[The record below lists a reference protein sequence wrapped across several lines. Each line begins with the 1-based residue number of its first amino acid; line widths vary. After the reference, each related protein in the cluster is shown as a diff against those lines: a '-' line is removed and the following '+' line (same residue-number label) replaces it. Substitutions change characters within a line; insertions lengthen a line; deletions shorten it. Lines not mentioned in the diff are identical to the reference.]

1 LITRAR
7 VHRDM
12 ERHAC
17 IFCGDTRMVV
27 YKQISKVDVIDIVDR
42 QINAGIRDP
51 AIVFLWNFTRCL
63 RARTE
68 DANES
73 FSASNTDTGF
83 KTLSRE
89 EDCSA
94 DEESHTVAFDT
105 TTYANPESGTRS
117 SADNTLMADADMDT
131 FSQVSVDHLSDDCDA
146 EVEEVPIQ
154 CCICCFHWVTRR
166 RKLPITVLPM
176 QCLLYFILGINT
188 VESKQCDTRVLTR
201 LTATIGE
208 EKNNVWR
215 SIFQARE
222 LEAIDS
228 IAVKKKTCVRKDEP
242 CCVKRELALFYHAQN
257 GNGMLVASRSVAD
270 ILRAPLAETL

>member
-1 LITRAR
+1 
-7 VHRDM
+7 M

-17 IFCGDTRMVV
+17 VFCGDTRMVV

-63 RARTE
+63 RVRTE
-68 DANES
+68 AVNDS
-73 FSASNTDTGF
+73 VSASNMDSCF
-83 KTLSRE
+83 KTLRKE

-94 DEESHTVAFDT
+94 DDESHSVAPEPATDT
-105 TTYANPESGTRS
+105 NPGSGTRS
-117 SADNTLMADADMDT
+117 AADNTLTVDADTDT

-154 CCICCFHWVTRR
+154 CCICCFHWITRR

-222 LEAIDS
+222 LDAIDA
-228 IAVKKKTCVRKDEP
+228 IALKKKTCVRKDEP
-242 CCVKRELALFYHAQN
+242 CCVKRELASFYHAQN

-270 ILRAPLAETL
+270 ILRAPLAETP

>member
-1 LITRAR
+1 
-7 VHRDM
+7 M

-17 IFCGDTRMVV
+17 VFCGDTRMVV

-63 RARTE
+63 RVRTE

-73 FSASNTDTGF
+73 VSASNMHTGL
-83 KTLSRE
+83 KTLRKE
-89 EDCSA
+89 EDFSA
-94 DEESHTVAFDT
+94 DDESQSVAFET
-105 TTYANPESGTRS
+105 TTDVNTGSGTRFG
-117 SADNTLMADADMDT
+117 ADNNLVADADTDT

-146 EVEEVPIQ
+146 DVEEVPIQ

-166 RKLPITVLPM
+166 KKLPITVLPM

-208 EKNNVWR
+208 EKNNMWR

-228 IAVKKKTCVRKDEP
+228 IAVKKKKCVRKDEP
-242 CCVKRELALFYHAQN
+242 CCVKRELASFYHAQN

-270 ILRAPLAETL
+270 ILRAPLAETI